1 MPSPPNP
8 PDVDSEEFRSR
19 RRIAEASSWQ
29 QVLGVTSTCPESELK
44 KAYRTLALLHHP
56 DKATSEAAATFR
68 AVQRAYEEGLAQ
80 QREAKAASLAKP
92 NEVVEASDSER
103 QQWPVHPC
111 ASKETQAQLQK
122 EVAACAEK
130 KAQLAAQV
138 AEALQQKE
146 AAEEALS
153 AQQAEERALVEKLQ
167 LEVNQLVDAQMEL
180 DKVQKE
186 HAQVELQSQE
196 ELQAGEA
203 LRTAKAAN
211 LSIAEV
217 FEGLLGGSTPEDK
230 KLEALKEYL
239 QTVSTEKTL
248 VAASEGLLTAPE
260 SRGDFDKMAIDCIK
274 EELTEK
280 LKSLE
285 EALAAR
291 APAERRARA
300 EVLGLQALLEVCSE
314 KAQIAEKQHAE
325 VEAAVKGHKTS
336 IKSCRQQVAKC
347 AKELLSFEELLA
359 AEAQREV
366 QCEEASVEMTALKEA
381 EAAKQAEEAA
391 KQAAEQAAAEEA
403 KAEAEAKQAA
413 EEAAKQAAE
422 EAAKQAAEKAAAEEA
437 AKAAEAQPDV
447 VADVMEPPAKRLRTE
462 DKDAPEAP
470 ILASP
475 TSYVGT
481 AVAVGACPRGD
492 PTGGSLYL
500 YALPSASRAQTA
512 HVRAAVD
519 QWEHAYDL
527 GEVPSVPDD
536 VPEVCAAELAS
547 WLREGRCVAMDC
559 REPTEAHYERRVPAI
574 PAQLSAPF
582 GQLTGAP
589 ERLAPQLARLKA
601 AQTHVVAFST
611 HGGTS
616 GNCGMCAALLIDVFG
631 MDATRFWR
639 LEGGVDEWIDW
650 AAAHPDAVAQL
661 PAPTI

>member
-1 MPSPPNP
+1 M
-8 PDVDSEEFRSR
+8 
-19 RRIAEASSWQ
+19 
-29 QVLGVTSTCPESELK
+29 
-44 KAYRTLALLHHP
+44 
-56 DKATSEAAATFR
+56 
-68 AVQRAYEEGLAQ
+68 
-80 QREAKAASLAKP
+80 AASIEKIVAVLPGFAA
-92 NEVVEASDSER
+92 ETDLE
-103 QQWPVHPC
+103 
-111 ASKETQAQLQK
+111 ETQAQLQK

-146 AAEEALS
+146 AAEKALS

-217 FEGLLGGSTPEDK
+217 FEGLLGGSTPEEG

-300 EVLGLQALLEVCSE
+300 EVLGLQAAAGGVLCSE

-475 TSYVGT
+475 TRG
-481 AVAVGACPRGD
+481 GA
-492 PTGGSLYL
+492 
-500 YALPSASRAQTA
+500 
-512 HVRAAVD
+512 
-519 QWEHAYDL
+519 
-527 GEVPSVPDD
+527 
-536 VPEVCAAELAS
+536 
-547 WLREGRCVAMDC
+547 
-559 REPTEAHYERRVPAI
+559 
-574 PAQLSAPF
+574 
-582 GQLTGAP
+582 
-589 ERLAPQLARLKA
+589 
-601 AQTHVVAFST
+601 
-611 HGGTS
+611 
-616 GNCGMCAALLIDVFG
+616 
-631 MDATRFWR
+631 
-639 LEGGVDEWIDW
+639 
-650 AAAHPDAVAQL
+650 
-661 PAPTI
+661 

>member
-111 ASKETQAQLQK
+111 ASK
-122 EVAACAEK
+122 
-130 KAQLAAQV
+130 
-138 AEALQQKE
+138 
-146 AAEEALS
+146 
-153 AQQAEERALVEKLQ
+153 
-167 LEVNQLVDAQMEL
+167 
-180 DKVQKE
+180 
-186 HAQVELQSQE
+186 
-196 ELQAGEA
+196 
-203 LRTAKAAN
+203 
-211 LSIAEV
+211 
-217 FEGLLGGSTPEDK
+217 
-230 KLEALKEYL
+230 
-239 QTVSTEKTL
+239 
-248 VAASEGLLTAPE
+248 
-260 SRGDFDKMAIDCIK
+260 
-274 EELTEK
+274 
-280 LKSLE
+280 
-285 EALAAR
+285 
-291 APAERRARA
+291 
-300 EVLGLQALLEVCSE
+300 
-314 KAQIAEKQHAE
+314 
-325 VEAAVKGHKTS
+325 
-336 IKSCRQQVAKC
+336 
-347 AKELLSFEELLA
+347 
-359 AEAQREV
+359 
-366 QCEEASVEMTALKEA
+366 
-381 EAAKQAEEAA
+381 
-391 KQAAEQAAAEEA
+391 
-403 KAEAEAKQAA
+403 
-413 EEAAKQAAE
+413 
-422 EAAKQAAEKAAAEEA
+422 
-437 AKAAEAQPDV
+437 
-447 VADVMEPPAKRLRTE
+447 
-462 DKDAPEAP
+462 
-470 ILASP
+470 
-475 TSYVGT
+475 
-481 AVAVGACPRGD
+481 
-492 PTGGSLYL
+492 
-500 YALPSASRAQTA
+500 A